1 MPRMSSPN
9 LLHRARRA
17 PLLASFLLLSACGT
31 VQDRTPPPAELAG
44 SLAIPGIPDARR
56 WGDAGSPQIEA
67 WLQREDSEVRA
78 RFAEVCDR
86 EHNYLALSGGGA
98 NGAYGAGLLCGWS
111 ATGKRPKFTLVTGV
125 STGAL
130 AAPFA
135 FLGQDYDDELKEV
148 YTTTR
153 TRDIVEERTTL
164 QALTGDSFY
173 DTARLARM
181 IERYITP
188 ELLES
193 VAAEHRKGRGLFIA
207 TTNLDAMRPVIWN
220 LGAIA
225 ASDSADKLALARRV
239 LLASAAI
246 PLAFPPVLFDVD
258 ASDGKRYDEL
268 HVDGGATAQVFLY
281 PLGVDWGAVE
291 KKLGVRGRPA
301 VYVIYNNKLEAS
313 WKAIDPPCL
322 TALIEPTMSSLI
334 RTQGIGDLYRMYV
347 GAQRDGLKFHLAH
360 IPSDFQES
368 SRELFDKAYMTK
380 LFERGFAQAQSGKIW
395 LDEPPGL

>member
-1 MPRMSSPN
+1 MSSPN
-9 LLHRARRA
+9 LQQRAKRA
-17 PLLASFLLLSACGT
+17 SLLASVLLLGACGT

-44 SLAIPGIPDARR
+44 ALAIPGIPDARR
-56 WGDAGSPQIEA
+56 WGDAGSPQVEA

-78 RFAEVCDR
+78 RFSDICDR
-86 EHNYLALSGGGA
+86 EHSYLALSGGGA

-111 ATGKRPKFTLVTGV
+111 TTGKRPKFTLVTGV

-135 FLGQDYDDELKEV
+135 FLGPDYDDELKEV

-153 TRDIVEERTTL
+153 TRDILEERTTL
-164 QALTGDSFY
+164 AALTGDSFY
-173 DTARLARM
+173 DTAKLASM
-181 IERYITP
+181 IERYITT
-188 ELLES
+188 ELLEA
-193 VAAEHRKGRGLFIA
+193 VAVEHRKGRGLYIA

-225 ASDSADKLALARRV
+225 ASEAPEKLALARRV
-239 LLASAAI
+239 LLASASI

-291 KKLGVRGRPA
+291 KKLGVRGRPD

-313 WKAIDPPCL
+313 WSAIDPPCL

-368 SRELFDKAYMTK
+368 QKELFDKAYMTK
-380 LFERGFAQAQSGKIW
+380 LFERGFAQAQSGKPW
-395 LDEPPGL
+395 LAEPPGM

>member
-1 MPRMSSPN
+1 MV
-9 LLHRARRA
+9 
-17 PLLASFLLLSACGT
+17 ASFLLLAACGT

-44 SLAIPGIPDARR
+44 SLVVPGISDARR

-67 WLQREDSEVRA
+67 WLQREDHEVRA
-78 RFAEVCDR
+78 RFTEVCDR
-86 EHNYLALSGGGA
+86 EHSYLALSGGGA
-98 NGAYGAGLLCGWS
+98 NGAFGAGLLCGWS

-135 FLGQDYDDELKEV
+135 YLGPDYDDELKEV

-153 TRDIVEERTTL
+153 TRDIVEERSTL
-164 QALTGDSFY
+164 TALTGDSFY

-188 ELLES
+188 ELLEA
-193 VAAEHRKGRGLFIA
+193 VAVEHRKGRGLFIA

-225 ASDSADKLALARRV
+225 ASEAPDKLALAQRV
-239 LLASAAI
+239 LLASASI
-246 PLAFPPVLFDVD
+246 PIAFPPVLFAVE

-291 KKLGVRGRPA
+291 KKLGVRGRPD
-301 VYVIYNNKLEAS
+301 VFVIYNNKLEAS

-360 IPSDFQES
+360 IPTDFQES
-368 SRELFDKAYMTK
+368 SREMFDRAYMTK
-380 LFERGFAQAQSGKIW
+380 LFERGFALAQAGYPW
-395 LDEPPGL
+395 LPEPPGM